1 MDCNSLQYRHI
12 TTTLALAL
20 GPLLVRAPGKYPH
33 LPPPSQWACLWQ
45 VKDKHGSYLILG
57 SGMTRPES
65 QTRVVNVRAL
75 QGVRSKE

>member
-1 MDCNSLQYRHI
+1 MSWARDRHKSSGRRTSLTRIPY
-12 TTTLALAL
+12 
-20 GPLLVRAPGKYPH
+20 LVASSG
-33 LPPPSQWACLWQ
+33 LSIALWQ

-75 QGVRSKE
+75 QGVRSEE